1 MTKKIYNFSKGFI
14 PCAILSTV
22 VILFGIFGLVF
33 KGINFGIDFRPGLV
47 EEVKIAPAS
56 AELSYS
62 GDANAVV
69 EVSNTS
75 LIIVVSGIGAEN
87 MTKTYLYSQY
97 PTIADIASAI
107 DVPGVKVSLLTDG
120 SESSYSLYVDSS
132 VSMQLSQTPLSLY
145 AKSFSG
151 NIDDVRSVVESI
163 QGASFKP
170 MGTADN
176 RSFQI
181 RIPVEKGSD
190 SNDKVVNTIN
200 SVLDDAFGR
209 ENIAVIKTDFI
220 GSTMSK
226 SLATKAILF
235 LILTFVMIWA
245 YSAIRFHWD
254 FALGA
259 IVALLHDTLIMFS
272 FIVWT
277 RMEFTTTVFAAV
289 LTIVGY
295 SINDTVVILDRV
307 RDNLR
312 KEKVSNFNQLLNMSL
327 SETLSRSIITTVTTM
342 FAALSLYVFASGSIK
357 DFALALIVGLISG
370 CYSSIFISSGFISMC
385 RRNWKPEYGIH
396 HSDKTARGVLKMDS
410 GVQV

>member
-14 PCAILSTV
+14 PCAILSAV
-22 VILFGIFGLVF
+22 VILFGIVGFFV
-33 KGINFGIDFRPGLV
+33 KGINFGIDFRPGLI

-56 AELSYS
+56 ANLSYS

-75 LIIVVSGIGAEN
+75 LIIVVSGLGAEN

-97 PTIADIASAI
+97 PTLADIVAAI
-107 DVPGVKVSLLTDG
+107 DVPGVKASLITDG
-120 SESSYSLYVDSS
+120 SESSYNLYVDSS
-132 VSMQLSQTPLSLY
+132 VSMQLGQTPLALY
-145 AKSFSG
+145 AKNFEG

-163 QGASFKP
+163 QKASFKP
-170 MGTADN
+170 LGTQSN

-181 RIPVEKGSD
+181 RVPVENGEN
-190 SNDKVVNTIN
+190 SNEKIQNAITT
-200 SVLDDAFGR
+200 VLDDAFGT
-209 ENIAVIKTDFI
+209 ENVAVIKTDFI
-220 GSTMSK
+220 GSSMSN
-226 SLATKAILF
+226 SLATKAVVF
-235 LILTFVMIWA
+235 LILTFFMIWA

-259 IVALLHDTLIMFS
+259 IVALLHDTLIMFT

-342 FAALSLYVFASGSIK
+342 FAALSLYIFASGSIK
-357 DFALALIVGLISG
+357 DFALALLVGLISG
-370 CYSSIFISSGFISMC
+370 CYSSIFISSGFISLC
-385 RRNWKPEYGIH
+385 RKNWKPEFGIH
-396 HSDKTARGVLKMDS
+396 HSNKTARGVLNVDA